1 MKRSVLRA
9 MLSAALLSLSA
20 PAFAQDAT
28 YTVKFMTPETALAA
42 AQVALK
48 HCRTLGYQVAV
59 AVVDRSGV
67 AQVVLRDRF
76 AGPHTVRT
84 AIGKAWTAAS
94 FRTSTSDLVE
104 LTQPGKPQSGV
115 RQLRRAVILGGGLTL
130 QSGGTL
136 VGAIGVS
143 GAPGGAEDERCAKAG
158 ADAVHEALEL

>member
-1 MKRSVLRA
+1 MKRSILKA
-9 MLSAALLSLSA
+9 MASAAILSLCA

-28 YTVKFMTPETALAA
+28 FTVKLMTPETALAA
-42 AQVALK
+42 AQAALK
-48 HCRTLGYQVAV
+48 QCRALGYPVAV

-67 AQVVLRDRF
+67 VQVVLRDRF

-84 AIGKAWTAAS
+84 AIGKGWTAAS

-104 LTQPGKPQSGV
+104 LTRPGKPQSGV
-115 RQLRRAVILGGGLTL
+115 RQLRRVVILGGGLTL

-143 GAPGGAEDERCAKAG
+143 GAPGGAEDQRCAKAG
-158 ADAVHEALEL
+158 VDAVREALEL